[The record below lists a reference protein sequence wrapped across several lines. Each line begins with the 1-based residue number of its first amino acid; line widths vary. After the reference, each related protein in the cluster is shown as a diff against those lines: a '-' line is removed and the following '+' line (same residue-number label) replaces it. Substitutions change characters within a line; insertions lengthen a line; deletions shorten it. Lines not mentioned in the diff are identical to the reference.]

1 MFGGQKWVDK
11 MLRGGSPMSDAM
23 TQILA
28 HLDGL
33 SQQERA
39 DLAYTILCSLEPEDE
54 GVAEAWDVELSRR
67 VAEIRSGQA
76 VGKPAEQLFAELR
89 GKRA

>member
-1 MFGGQKWVDK
+1 
-11 MLRGGSPMSDAM
+11 MSDAV

-28 HLDGL
+28 RMDNL

-39 DLAYTILCSLEPEDE
+39 DLAYALLCSLEPDEE
-54 GVAEAWDVELSRR
+54 GVSEAWDAELSQR

-76 VGKPAEQLFAELR
+76 VGKSAEQVFTALR
-89 GKRA
+89 EKRSWIA